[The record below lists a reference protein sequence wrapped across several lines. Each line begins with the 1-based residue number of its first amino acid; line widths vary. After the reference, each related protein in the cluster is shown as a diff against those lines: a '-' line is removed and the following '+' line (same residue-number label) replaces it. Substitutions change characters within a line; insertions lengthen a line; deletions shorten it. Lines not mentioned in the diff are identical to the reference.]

1 MKLKRCGFIAVF
13 LILASLG
20 TAALAADEVVT
31 IGVMDFV
38 SKADG
43 VTDQQADAIRDI
55 FTRYLTNAK
64 TIAVIERERLMS
76 IGAEIKFGASGLVDP
91 GMAIE
96 IGRQAGC
103 QYMLFGSVTE
113 LAEKASA
120 GAIPIFGNVGG
131 IAVGSHEAKAT
142 IDMRVVDVTTGET
155 VLSLSEEGTSKE
167 SSSGLVTSYGSAM
180 ETSFGG
186 IKARAI
192 EAAVVRLGNKI
203 LEELGG
209 EYAHVLSASGK
220 SVRISRGA
228 KSGVKKGDIFLIYV
242 DGPEVFDMDGES
254 LGRDRFPLAVVKVV
268 DVQSGF
274 SNCEVAASGGKAGN
288 IQRGDR
294 IEPISAKESKD
305 YVDRKVF
312 PNERPRQRA
321 YDETASQLLGGG
333 SASPAAGG
341 APASPAAGAGSAEDE
356 LLEEEAEDVPPKRPA
371 AASRPAGG
379 GAFGWNEVDG
389 VDMNTTTDAKL
400 IEIYPLTSAE
410 KNAIGIQHRGAYK
423 LYTQKKYK
431 DAFEVFSKLATD
443 FNCNYLSAY
452 WAGVCA
458 VRLGSA
464 KEAEKWFDHALSINE
479 NYQPAIDEKA
489 KLGDSPANK
498 NKAAKKRGK

>member
-1 MKLKRCGFIAVF
+1 MQRKWCGFIAVF
-13 LILASLG
+13 FILTIWG
-20 TAALAADEVVT
+20 TAALAADDVVRV
-31 IGVMDFV
+31 GVMEFV

-43 VTDQQADAIRDI
+43 VTDQQADAVRDL

-64 TIAVIERERLMS
+64 TIAVIERERLLS
-76 IGAEIKFGASGLVDP
+76 IGQEVKIGSSGLVDP
-91 GMAIE
+91 SMAVE

-113 LAEKASA
+113 LSEKASA

-131 IAVGSHEAKAT
+131 IAVGAHEAKAT

-167 SSSGLVTSYGSAM
+167 SSSGLVTSYGSM
-180 ETSFGG
+180 VETSFGG
-186 IKARAI
+186 VKASAI
-192 EAAVVRLGNKI
+192 EAAVVRLGNKV
-203 LEELGG
+203 LEEVGG

-228 KSGVKKGDIFLIYV
+228 RSSVKKGDIYLVYV
-242 DGPEVFDMDGES
+242 EGPEVFDVDGES

-274 SNCEVAASGGKAGN
+274 SNCEVAASGGKASN

-294 IEPISAKESKD
+294 IEPISSKASKD

-321 YDETASQLLGGG
+321 YEETASLILGGD
-333 SASPAAGG
+333 SRSPGADGAQAVDARPALDEPLEDGAESG
-341 APASPAAGAGSAEDE
+341 APKPSVAS
-356 LLEEEAEDVPPKRPA
+356 
-371 AASRPAGG
+371 SRPARG
-379 GAFGWNEVDG
+379 GAFEWKTVDG
-389 VDMNTTTDAKL
+389 VDMNATTDAKL
-400 IEIYPLTSAE
+400 IEVYPLTSTE
-410 KNAIGIQHRGAYK
+410 KNSIGIQHRGAYK

-431 DAFEVFSKLATD
+431 DAFEAFTKLATD

-458 VRLGSA
+458 VKLGSG
-464 KEAEKWFDHALSINE
+464 KEAEKWFDHALSING

-489 KLGDSPANK
+489 KLGDNPANK
-498 NKAAKKRGK
+498 DKKTAKK